1 MTQLTANLANIL
13 ENDSGI
19 DAAYKHAP
27 KHVTPGDVLQ
37 ASPAGVKLNWV
48 AALCGLSPKK

>member
-27 KHVTPGDVLQ
+27 KHVTPGDVFEL
-37 ASPAGVKLNWV
+37 PGVVLKWYAV
-48 AALCGLSPKK
+48 HVQISRYPKR